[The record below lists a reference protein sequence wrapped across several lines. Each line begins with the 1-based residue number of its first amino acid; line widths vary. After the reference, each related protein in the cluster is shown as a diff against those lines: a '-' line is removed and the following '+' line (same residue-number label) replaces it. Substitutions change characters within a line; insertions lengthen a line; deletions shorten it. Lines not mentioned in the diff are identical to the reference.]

1 MNASSSAGSL
11 RRRLVL
17 ALLAVLVLGG
27 ALASAGLYA
36 LAFRQ
41 QGEVFDERLR
51 ALSFNLPVEA
61 MLQMP
66 RSVEDETAEG
76 IVVQIWRRDGVL
88 LWSSGRRPAPISTQI
103 GMVDLEIAGER
114 WRSFTRLVRDDLVL
128 QVSQDLE
135 ARERRA
141 AAEALRLLVP
151 LLVLLPV
158 LALVGG
164 WIVSVQ
170 LEPLRRL
177 ATLVQSRGTD
187 DHAPVVLAQAP
198 RELSPVL
205 ASLNDL
211 LSRQAHA
218 RRRQREFL
226 ADAAH
231 ELRTPLAAVRLQ
243 AQHAEAARTADE
255 RGQALVALRGGVD
268 RATHLVAQLLDLARS
283 EGKAGGGER
292 AEVALDRLAREVV
305 AQRHPLAT
313 ARGIDLGVEDAQ
325 GATVLGEREA
335 LASLL
340 GNLVDN
346 AIAYTPAPGRIDV
359 GLRRDGAWADLRVED
374 TGPGIAP
381 ERRAHLFD
389 RFARGGRGDVAGT
402 GLGLAIALRVAH
414 AHGGT
419 IELRDRSDG
428 GSGLCAVV
436 RLPLVSSGSHVLADP

>member
-1 MNASSSAGSL
+1 MPLAAGSL

-66 RSVEDETAEG
+66 RAVEDESAEG

-88 LWSSGRRPAPISTQI
+88 LWSSGRRPAPIAAEI
-103 GMVDLEIAGER
+103 GMADLEIAGER

-177 ATLVQSRGTD
+177 AALVQSRGTD
-187 DHAPVVLAQAP
+187 DHAPVVLDATP
-198 RELSPVL
+198 RELAPVI

-211 LSRQAHA
+211 LARQAQA
-218 RRRQREFL
+218 SRRQREFL

-243 AQHAEAARTADE
+243 AQHAESAHSAQE
-255 RGQALVALRGGVD
+255 RGEALAALHGGVD
-268 RATHLVAQLLDLARS
+268 RATHLVSQLLDLARS
-283 EGKAGGGER
+283 EGKASGGER
-292 AEVALDRLAREVV
+292 TPVALDGLAREVV

-313 ARGIDLGVEDAQ
+313 ARGIDLGVEEAAP
-325 GATVLGEREA
+325 ATVLGEREA
-335 LASLL
+335 LMSLL

-346 AIAYTPAPGRIDV
+346 AVAYTPAPGRVDV
-359 GLRRDGAWADLRVED
+359 SLKVDGAWAELRVED
-374 TGPGIAP
+374 TGPGIEP
-381 ERRAHLFD
+381 QRRATLFD
-389 RFARGGRGDVAGT
+389 RFERGGRGDVAGT
-402 GLGLAIALRVAH
+402 GLGLAIALRVAR

-419 IELRDRSDG
+419 IELGDRADG
-428 GSGLCAVV
+428 GRGLSAVV
-436 RLPLVSSGSHVLADP
+436 RLPLFSGGSTVLTDS

>member
-1 MNASSSAGSL
+1 MKPSTSDASL

-17 ALLAVLVLGG
+17 ALLAVLVAGG

-36 LAFRQ
+36 MAFRQ

-66 RSVEDETAEG
+66 RVVEDEAAEG

-88 LWSSGRRPAPISTQI
+88 LWSSGRRPAPISARI
-103 GMVDLEIAGER
+103 GMYDLEVAGER

-170 LEPLRRL
+170 LAPLRRL
-177 ATLVQSRGTD
+177 AALVQSRGTD
-187 DHAPVVLAQAP
+187 DHAPIVLDEAP
-198 RELSPVL
+198 RELAPVL

-211 LSRQAHA
+211 MERQAQA
-218 RRRQREFL
+218 SRRRREFL

-231 ELRTPLAAVRLQ
+231 ELRTPLTAVRLQ
-243 AQHAEAARTADE
+243 AQHAEAAKTADE
-255 RGQALVALRGGVD
+255 RNQALSALRGGVD

-283 EGKAGGGER
+283 EGRAPGAER
-292 AEVALDRLAREVV
+292 AHVALDRLIREVV
-305 AQRHPLAT
+305 AQRHPLAL
-313 ARGIDLGVEDAQ
+313 ARGIDLGVEDAHP
-325 GATVLGEREA
+325 AMVLGDREA
-335 LASLL
+335 LVSLV

-346 AIAYTPAPGRIDV
+346 AIAYTPAPGRVDV
-359 GLRRDGAWADLRVED
+359 SLHVDGTWAELRVQD
-374 TGPGIAP
+374 TGPGIEP
-381 ERRAHLFD
+381 QRRAALFD
-389 RFARGGRGDVAGT
+389 RFVRGGQGDVAGT
-402 GLGLAIALRVAH
+402 GLGLAIAQRVART
-414 AHGGT
+414 HGGI
-419 IELRDRSDG
+419 IELRDRPDG
-428 GSGLCAVV
+428 REGICAVV
-436 RLPLVSSGSHVLADP
+436 RLPIGAGGSKVLMDS

>member
-1 MNASSSAGSL
+1 MSSTPSLRSGASL

-17 ALLAVLVLGG
+17 ALLAVLVTGG
-27 ALASAGLYA
+27 ALASAGLYT

-66 RSVEDETAEG
+66 RVVEDESAEG

-88 LWSSGRRPAPISTQI
+88 LWSSSRRLAPISSQI
-103 GMVDLEIAGER
+103 GMVDLEVAGER
-114 WRSFTRLVRDDLVL
+114 WRSFTRLVREDLVL

-141 AAEALRLLVP
+141 AVEALRLLLP

-158 LALVGG
+158 LALLGG

-177 ATLVQSRGTD
+177 AALVQSRRTD
-187 DHAPVVLAQAP
+187 DHAPVVLDRAP
-198 RELSPVL
+198 RELAPVL

-211 LSRQAHA
+211 LARQAQSS
-218 RRRQREFL
+218 RRQREFL

-243 AQHAEAARTADE
+243 AQHAEAAVTADE
-255 RGQALVALRGGVD
+255 RMQALATLRGGVD

-283 EGKAGGGER
+283 EGRAPGPER
-292 AEVALDRLAREVV
+292 TDVDLDRLTREVV
-305 AQRHPLAT
+305 AQRHPLAH
-313 ARGIDLGVEDAQ
+313 ARGIDLGVVEAQ
-325 GATVLGEREA
+325 PALVHAEREA
-335 LASLL
+335 LVSLV

-346 AIAYTPAPGRIDV
+346 AIAYTPAPGRVDV
-359 GLRRDGAWADLRVED
+359 SVRPDGQWVELRVED
-374 TGPGIAP
+374 TGPGIEA
-381 ERRAHLFD
+381 ERREALFE

-419 IELRDRSDG
+419 IELGDRGDG
-428 GSGLCAVV
+428 ARGLRILV
-436 RLPLVSSGSHVLADP
+436 RLPLAGATEAS

>member
-1 MNASSSAGSL
+1 MSALAVSL

-27 ALASAGLYA
+27 AMASAGLYA

-66 RSVEDETAEG
+66 RVVEDETAEG

-88 LWSSGRRPAPISTQI
+88 LWSSGRRPAPISAQI
-103 GMVDLEIAGER
+103 GMADLEIAGER

-177 ATLVQSRGTD
+177 AALVQSRGTE
-187 DHAPVVLAQAP
+187 DHTPVVLDAAP
-198 RELSPVL
+198 RELAPVL

-211 LSRQAHA
+211 LARQAQA
-218 RRRQREFL
+218 NRRQREFL

-243 AQHAEAARTADE
+243 AQHAERATTAEE
-255 RGQALVALRGGVD
+255 RSGALATLRGGVD
-268 RATHLVAQLLDLARS
+268 RATHLVTQLLDLARS
-283 EGKAGGGER
+283 EGGRTSDAER
-292 AEVALDRLAREVV
+292 SEVALDRLAREVV
-305 AQRHPLAT
+305 AQRHPMALE
-313 ARGIDLGVEDAQ
+313 RGLDLGVEDA
-325 GATVLGEREA
+325 GTAIVFGEREA
-335 LASLL
+335 LVSLL

-346 AIAYTPAPGRIDV
+346 AIAYTPARGRIDV
-359 GLRRDGAWADLRVED
+359 SLRIDGSWAELQVED

-381 ERRAHLFD
+381 GRRAALFE

-419 IELRDRSDG
+419 IELRDRADG
-428 GSGLCAVV
+428 RSGLCATV
-436 RLPLVSSGSHVLADP
+436 RLPLISRDAAVLTDS